1 MDENMKLPDGL
12 TELFKSVSENYEVCF
27 KQSRIMLAG
36 FKALGEQDIEY
47 MDSNMDV
54 LWDFMEAGDKTEMLY
69 RDYLTYI
76 SEFNPQKASVR
87 MKDLEEHLGYWTPV
101 AIAAA
106 FVARDLHKGQ
116 KDKGGN
122 DYFTSHLL
130 PVGCSGYDWK
140 EQVVGFLHD
149 AAEDTP
155 HSVDEIVDA
164 TRKKL
169 DALADCKSKDWM
181 EEFDIMPYPN
191 GSIFFPK
198 EEEWDEIKNAL
209 RALNHCNS
217 TNRTTYIEQVK
228 KNRLATKVK
237 LNDLRN
243 NMDIS
248 RIPQPSSKDFER
260 LERYKKE
267 YAELMECLNELTN
280 KQKEDN
286 E

>member
-1 MDENMKLPDGL
+1 
-12 TELFKSVSENYEVCF
+12 
-27 KQSRIMLAG
+27 
-36 FKALGEQDIEY
+36 
-47 MDSNMDV
+47 
-54 LWDFMEAGDKTEMLY
+54 
-69 RDYLTYI
+69 
-76 SEFNPQKASVR
+76 
-87 MKDLEEHLGYWTPV
+87 
-101 AIAAA
+101 
-106 FVARDLHKGQ
+106 
-116 KDKGGN
+116 
-122 DYFTSHLL
+122 
-130 PVGCSGYDWK
+130 
-140 EQVVGFLHD
+140 
-149 AAEDTP
+149 
-155 HSVDEIVDA
+155 
-164 TRKKL
+164 
-169 DALADCKSKDWM
+169 M

-280 KQKEDN
+280 KQKEGN